1 MATIKDIAEKA
12 GVSPAAVSRILNNDV
27 TLSVG
32 EETRKRVLEA
42 AASLNYKPTKKRN
55 TNKASHFYE
64 IGIVSALTQEEEVQD
79 PYFMAIRLGI
89 EMACSKLPFK
99 IMTVINAGNDD
110 SFNELKQLDGVIVIG
125 GIEPS
130 SVQEFCQG
138 HKNIVL
144 INHLPETGEYD
155 VVASG
160 LDKATEDVLD
170 YFFELGHT
178 KIGYIGGYDMYNR
191 LFDNKRLGEV
201 QDIRNSSF
209 EKVMKEKQ
217 LYQPELVRIGEWG
230 ATGGYQIM
238 KQFIEEAETLPT
250 ALVCASD
257 QMAIGVMRALHEA
270 KIKVPQDVS
279 IIGFNDIEAAGFLN
293 PPLSTVRIHTDE
305 MGKTAV
311 KLLYDRLQG
320 REIPIKAVL
329 STELVLRDSTSA
341 PKK

>member
-12 GVSPAAVSRILNNDV
+12 GVSPAAVSRILNNDT

-42 AASLNYKPTKKRN
+42 AAALNYKPTRKRN
-55 TNKASHFYE
+55 VNKTTNMYE
-64 IGIVSALTQEEEVQD
+64 IGIVSAASQEDEVSD

-99 IMTVINAGNDD
+99 IKTMIYAGNSS
-110 SFNELKQLDGVIVIG
+110 SFEELKQLDGVIVIG

-130 SVQEFCQG
+130 SVQEYCHG
-138 HKNIVL
+138 HKNIVF

-160 LDKATEDVLD
+160 LDKAIEDVLNYLMD
-170 YFFELGHT
+170 KGHT
-178 KIGYIGGYDMYNR
+178 KIGFIGGYDMYNR
-191 LFDNKRLGEV
+191 LNDSQSLGEV
-201 QDIRNSSF
+201 PDIRNIAY
-209 EKVMKEKQ
+209 EKVMKEKKLYRPQ
-217 LYQPELVRIGEWG
+217 LVQIGEWG
-230 ATGGYQIM
+230 ATGGYQLM
-238 KQFIEEAETLPT
+238 RKFLEEGTLPT

-257 QMAIGVMRALHEA
+257 QMAIGAMRALHEA
-270 KIKVPQDVS
+270 NIRVPQDLSV
-279 IIGFNDIEAAGFLN
+279 IGVNDIEAAEFLN

-305 MGKTAV
+305 MGRTAV
-311 KLLYDRLQG
+311 KLLYDRLKG

-329 STELVLRDSTSA
+329 STKLMIRDSSST
-341 PKK
+341 PNK